1 MTHRTKVMATLTY
14 GQCADAQLL
23 ASLCSAGMKGVRIN
37 SAHVTPQQLEAM
49 VHSLRLHAPGVAI
62 LMDTK
67 GPELRTTVHEHNAD
81 IPLSLNQSVIIRDS
95 DAPSSPACISIPGI
109 RPALREGIELILDD
123 GEIHLRLTASD
134 RAIVTKPG
142 LLGERKS
149 VNLVGCEMPPLPAV
163 SQRDSINLHAA
174 AQLGIDMVAHSF
186 VRSADDIIQVRAH
199 LAEAPVRLL
208 AKIETRLA
216 VQHMD
221 SILDACDGLL
231 MARGDLGTQISPF
244 AIPAVQRRCAELC
257 RNASKSFIIAT
268 QILQSMMHSP
278 EPTRAELSD
287 IALGTWQGA
296 DYMLLCGETARGS
309 FPVECVKVTADT
321 ICCSE
326 S

>member
-1 MTHRTKVMATLTY
+1 
-14 GQCADAQLL
+14 
-23 ASLCSAGMKGVRIN
+23 
-37 SAHVTPQQLEAM
+37 
-49 VHSLRLHAPGVAI
+49 
-62 LMDTK
+62 
-67 GPELRTTVHEHNAD
+67 
-81 IPLSLNQSVIIRDS
+81 
-95 DAPSSPACISIPGI
+95 
-109 RPALREGIELILDD
+109 
-123 GEIHLRLTASD
+123 
-134 RAIVTKPG
+134 
-142 LLGERKS
+142 
-149 VNLVGCEMPPLPAV
+149 
-163 SQRDSINLHAA
+163 
-174 AQLGIDMVAHSF
+174 
-186 VRSADDIIQVRAH
+186 
-199 LAEAPVRLL
+199 
-208 AKIETRLA
+208 
-216 VQHMD
+216 
-221 SILDACDGLL
+221 